1 MKTKVNLFVKIA
13 LSIFVLFAII
23 TVMTLRSKLDG
34 LKEQKAELEAEL
46 EAYAEKVEEMRYE
59 LSLSDEEYI
68 EKLENKI
75 ENILSDMLG
84 KTPVE
89 VMITLE
95 SGTEYIYADET
106 KVNADVTKDQS
117 NLKLEQSDSNHKTYI
132 IVKDAEGN
140 EKPLIVTEK
149 KPVIRGVVV
158 VCESGETPTVSSAV
172 RLAVKS
178 ALNVDDEKICI
189 IGRHI

>member
-1 MKTKVNLFVKIA
+1 MDIKDKIKN
-13 LSIFVLFAII
+13 II
-23 TVMTLRSKLDG
+23 SKLPKSKSSFLLVIGIIG
-34 LKEQKAELEAEL
+34 LLLILISSFDFSGKGNDETLLQS
-46 EAYAEKVEEMRYE
+46 V
-59 LSLSDEEYI
+59 SSVTNDEEYI

-178 ALNVDDEKICI
+178 AFNVDDEKICI